1 MKQKNTSPSLLRDVV
16 AVAGLY
22 REVLWML
29 GQQLRHGPEW
39 QQRLQD
45 ETMRI
50 REPEESREM
59 AAQRHN

>member
-1 MKQKNTSPSLLRDVV
+1 MKQKNASPSLLRDVV

-29 GQQLRHGPEW
+29 GQQLRHGPDW

-45 ETMRI
+45 EALRI
-50 REPEESREM
+50 RQPEESREVV
-59 AAQRHN
+59 AQRHN

>member
-1 MKQKNTSPSLLRDVV
+1 MKQKSPSPSLLNDVV

-22 REVLWML
+22 RGVFWML
-29 GQQLRHGPEW
+29 GQQLRHGQDW

-45 ETMRI
+45 EALRI
-50 REPEESREM
+50 REPQESREV